1 MKMRIDLLGPE
12 GARRRMEELQARI
25 GQLKS
30 PANGPSSSRGGV
42 GAPIAEFENLVADWK
57 PEVMS
62 GWVGS
67 AIPFNPFGGGAKVE
81 ASPLKALIE
90 KSAGEAGIDAKLLEA
105 VVAAESSFDPNA
117 RSRAGAMGLTQLM
130 PDTAR
135 SLGVT
140 NPFDPEQNLRGGAM
154 YLSQMLKRFGT
165 TELALAA
172 YNAGPGKVEQAG
184 NQIPNYRET
193 QDYVKKVMAYY
204 QGANR

>member
-25 GQLKS
+25 GQLRS

-42 GAPIAEFENLVADWK
+42 GAPIAEFESLVADWK

-62 GWVGS
+62 GSVGA
-67 AIPFNPFGGGAKVE
+67 AIPFNPFAGGAKVE

-135 SLGVT
+135 SLGVS
-140 NPFDPEQNLRGGAM
+140 NPFDPEQNLKGGAT
-154 YLSQMLKRFGT
+154 YLSQLLKRFGS

-172 YNAGPGKVEQAG
+172 YNAGPSRVEQAG
-184 NQIPNYRET
+184 NQIPNFRET
-193 QDYVKKVMAYY
+193 QDYVKKVMSYY
-204 QGANR
+204 QGADR

>member
-30 PANGPSSSRGGV
+30 PAYGPSSSRGGV
-42 GAPIAEFENLVADWK
+42 GAPIAEFESLVADWK

-62 GWVGS
+62 GSAGS
-67 AIPFNPFGGGAKVE
+67 AIPFNPFGGGANVE
-81 ASPLKALIE
+81 ASPLKGLIE
-90 KSAGEAGIDAKLLEA
+90 KAASEAGIDAKLLEA

-165 TELALAA
+165 PELALAA

-184 NQIPNYRET
+184 NQIPNYQET
-193 QDYVKKVMAYY
+193 KDYVKKVMAYY